1 MLTTREGGIAVEA
14 NILLNDGSKYGG
26 KYVALR
32 SFLEKDVISSGNNA
46 AEVYHDAKKQG
57 ADDPVLFYV
66 PEQGAIH
73 IY

>member
-1 MLTTREGGIAVEA
+1 VEV
-14 NILLNDGSKYGG
+14 NILLNDGGRYGG

-46 AEVYHDAKKQG
+46 AEVYRDAQEQG
-57 ADDPVLFYV
+57 AEDPVLFYV
-66 PEQGAIH
+66 PAQGTIH

>member
-1 MLTTREGGIAVEA
+1 MEA

-32 SFLEKDVISSGNNA
+32 SFLEKDVISSGDNA
-46 AEVYHDAKKQG
+46 AEVYRDAKGRG

-66 PEQGAIH
+66 PEQGTSH